1 MSGKFHI
8 LYDSDWGSSGKG
20 AAITRLAELMV
31 IPNASCN
38 HGPNAGHFV
47 EDEDGARLLLKAL
60 PSPAA
65 LNGLLGVAKPK
76 LWVGPNSGFEVD
88 QITREIIATDYLH
101 YDGLN
106 IHARAVVVDQH
117 HKDAEAP
124 GGAQSTLHISS
135 TMSGAGAAYSGKAMR
150 QLDTQLAGESVL
162 QNYCMEPEEF
172 YWAVQKELAEGRSF
186 LAEVAQGYQL
196 SLDWGNHTRHGTY
209 RNPTALQA
217 AADMGIRPGQVGNV
231 YCNLRTFPI
240 RVGNNYDA
248 DGKQV
253 GYSGEWY
260 PDQVELDWATIGL
273 NAGMPQA
280 EIDALFSKELTSVT
294 KKLRRVASFS
304 MQSLRYSAAFN
315 GATHLILNFT
325 SYLDWASTDLRG
337 GRKEYLSM
345 SNEVRSFVEALE
357 DEVGLPVVM
366 LGTGAKHQSY
376 VLPYDTIDVSN
387 MGMREVRFEEE
398 K

>member
-1 MSGKFHI
+1 MSGKFHA

-20 AAITRLAELMV
+20 AAITRLAELMA

-47 EDEDGARLLLKAL
+47 ESEDGSRLLLKAL

-65 LNGLLGVAKPK
+65 LNGLLGLAKPR
-76 LWVGPNSGFEVD
+76 LWVGPNSGFEEA
-88 QITREIIATDYLH
+88 QLLSEIMACG
-101 YDGLN
+101 YDDPVALGCIN
-106 IHARAVVVDQH
+106 IHSRAVVVEQL

-124 GGAQSTLHISS
+124 GGAQSTEHISS
-135 TMSGAGAAYSGKAMR
+135 TMSGAGAAYAGKAMR
-150 QLDTQLAGESVL
+150 QLSTRLAGEL
-162 QNYCMEPEEF
+162 PTWNCMLEPERF
-172 YWAVQKELAEGRSF
+172 YLAVQAELAASRSF
-186 LAEVAQGYQL
+186 LHEVAQGYQL

-248 DGKQV
+248 NGRQV
-253 GYSGEWY
+253 GYSGGWY
-260 PDQVELDWATIGL
+260 PDQVELDWATIGA

-325 SYLDWASTDLRG
+325 NYLDWASTDMRG

-345 SNEVRSFVEALE
+345 SSAVRDFVESLENEVN
-357 DEVGLPVVM
+357 LPVIM

-376 VLPYDTIDVSN
+376 VLPYDSVDIHGAFKESKND
-387 MGMREVRFEEE
+387 
-398 K
+398 